1 MPKLILSIYHFN
13 IFKLFHSYYL
23 FLFVKTKKMLNN
35 LDSKKINEY
44 LYFYDSIIKLIE
56 ILRFFLN

>member
-1 MPKLILSIYHFN
+1 MPKLILSIFHFN

-44 LYFYDSIIKLIE
+44 LYFYD
-56 ILRFFLN
+56 